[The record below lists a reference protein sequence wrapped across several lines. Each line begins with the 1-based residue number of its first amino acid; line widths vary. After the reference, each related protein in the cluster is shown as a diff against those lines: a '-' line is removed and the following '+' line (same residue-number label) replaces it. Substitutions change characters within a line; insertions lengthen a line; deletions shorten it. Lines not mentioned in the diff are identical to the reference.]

1 MGGTPNAFEGPAT
14 LIFRRKV
21 KPGRAPA
28 YREWVEGMQRAS
40 KDVIGF
46 LGASTMRGDVE
57 EDYISIVR
65 FDTFENLRA
74 WEESGLRREWI
85 ARLPPDTVDGDADVR
100 RLEGL
105 EFWFTAP
112 PGVAAPVA
120 PSPHKMALILVVIV
134 LALVSALTPVVRA
147 VVGVDAPP
155 FARSAVMVVLQVF
168 LMTYVIMPRVTKLL
182 AGWLFRK

>member
-1 MGGTPNAFEGPAT
+1 MGGTPNAFEDPAT

-21 KPGRAPA
+21 KPGRARA

-46 LGASTMRGDVE
+46 LGASTMREGVE

-65 FDTFENLRA
+65 FDAFENLRE
-74 WEESGLRREWI
+74 WEESGLRREWM

-100 RLEGL
+100 RLKGL
-105 EFWFTAP
+105 EFWFTTA
-112 PGVAAPVA
+112 GVAPPVA
-120 PSPHKMALILVVIV
+120 PSPHKMALVLVVIV
-134 LALVSALTPVVRA
+134 LALVSALTPAVRA
-147 VVGVDAPP
+147 VVGMNAPQ
-155 FARSAVMVVLQVF
+155 FARSAVMVVLQVL

-182 AGWLFRK
+182 AGWLFRS